1 MPGRYILHRVGPR
14 VKSNG
19 RKVMSGYPSWHMS
32 LCGDDAHTIGIRIV
46 VVKVCKLCR
55 VKTIRIAAS
64 AVMDGWDGRYRAVS
78 SFGFENDF
86 QRKCVLEVP
95 EGYGKDGVP
104 TMWRWSRKMKQK
116 RVTLPSVSCRGTLL

>member
-1 MPGRYILHRVGPR
+1 VPGRYILHRVGPR

-86 QRKCVLEVP
+86 QRKCVCWKYRK
-95 EGYGKDGVP
+95 GTGKMLCRPCGDG
-104 TMWRWSRKMKQK
+104 
-116 RVTLPSVSCRGTLL
+116 RGK